1 MNTTNQTE
9 QELMNYISAHKILN
23 THSHHLPEQAMTD
36 FNLNKLIGSSYL
48 QWQQVTPGTTVESR
62 SVFLEKMR
70 YRSFFVWLQKA
81 IQELYGISDPIT
93 PQNWDQISD
102 LIHKAHQNPSFY
114 TDVLKDKCK
123 YQKIIVDTYWN
134 PGTNNGKPELF
145 TPSFRLD
152 LFFLGYKKGLRNHDG
167 VSLEEQFG
175 ELPDNLIDD
184 IEWVRKWIL
193 KKKSEGCVALKV
205 AIAYERSL
213 HFEKV
218 TPKQAERVFYLKE
231 SDITPED
238 IRCFQDY
245 LFWKIC
251 EIAAEVSLPLQCHT
265 GMGQIINTDIL
276 QLHNVIRNNPETK
289 FVLLHCGFP
298 WMDDILSMVDGYPNV
313 YPDLTWD
320 PLLSYTASNRVLHQL
335 IELAQIDKICW
346 GCDTW
351 TVEESYGSL
360 LAFRFSLCRVLSE
373 NISDGYLSI
382 SNAKDIIDKI
392 LFENAMNLYF

>member
-36 FNLNKLIGSSYL
+36 FNLNKLIGNSYL
-48 QWQQVTPGTTVESR
+48 QWQQVTPGTTAESR

-102 LIHKAHQNPSFY
+102 LIHKAHQNLSFY

-123 YQKIIVDTYWN
+123 YEKIIVDTYWN

-152 LFFLGYKKGLRNHDG
+152 LFFLGYKKDLRNHDG

-175 ELPDNLIDD
+175 ELPDNLNDY
-184 IEWVRKWIL
+184 IEWIRKWIL

-218 TPKQAERVFYLKE
+218 TPEQAERVFCLKE

-265 GMGQIINTDIL
+265 GMGQIIHTDIL

-373 NISDGYLSI
+373 KIADGYLSL

-392 LFENAMNLYF
+392 LFENATNLYF

>member
-1 MNTTNQTE
+1 MNATNQTE
-9 QELMNYISAHKILN
+9 QELMNYISVHKILN

-48 QWQQVTPGTTVESR
+48 QWQQVTPGTTAESR

-102 LIHKAHQNPSFY
+102 LIHKAHQDPSFY
-114 TDVLKDKCK
+114 TEVLKNKCK

-145 TPSFRLD
+145 TPPFRLD

-175 ELPDNLIDD
+175 ELPDNLNDY

-231 SDITPED
+231 SYITPED

-265 GMGQIINTDIL
+265 GMGQIIHTDIL
-276 QLHNVIRNNPETK
+276 QLNNVIRDNPETK

-373 NISDGYLSI
+373 KISDGYLSI

-392 LFENAMNLYF
+392 LFENAKNLYF